1 MTLIG
6 EVNFA
11 GRSILYISK
20 SLILNNLS
28 ESALTLKT
36 CLMKKP
42 KMKLLTFCSTLFL
55 LLGGCSF
62 ENPTVQ
68 ADAITAEKPSASK
81 LFINGKIYTVN
92 EKQAWAEAV
101 LVENGVIKFVGSN
114 AEAKKAAAKNV
125 ETIDLQGR
133 MMLPGIHDVHAHPLE
148 AMSDFAGTCELDSE
162 ETDAENFIDELVKC
176 RDKQLATNWVLGS
189 GHSDFTLLDAER
201 PPVEILDEAIP
212 DRPAVMM
219 EETSHSIWVN
229 SKALALAKI
238 DKNTPNPQGGVIVKD
253 KKTGKPTGILF
264 DAAGDMVMDSAWLPT
279 KEIKDLNYRG
289 LLKSLKEMNK
299 FGITSVCEGRTYWKR
314 EFQDAWLQAE
324 KENKLTVRTIL
335 GLWAYPLMND
345 DEQIAKLKTLYRN
358 NPNDLVRISQIKV
371 YDDGILINST
381 AAMLEPYKKTLG
393 EIPSKNGWNYF
404 TEQRLAKYVAALEPV
419 GFDFHIHAIGDRGV
433 REALNAVEKSQ
444 TAKGRH
450 RLTHLEIVNPND
462 FNRFK
467 KSNITADIQVAG
479 DFTKPQNWK
488 ENEFLIGDR
497 TKNFIPLKSLFDAGA
512 RITLSSDW
520 DVSGL
525 NPFVGMQN
533 ALTRKPQNLPD
544 LQTVIKAYTLNG
556 AYTMRQETTVGSI
569 EVGKQADLI
578 VIDQNLF
585 EIPVNQISKTKVL
598 QTFLKGE
605 KVYQAS

>member
-1 MTLIG
+1 MKLSVIFLTILLLFCGCSIENPASQTDLIY
-6 EVNFA
+6 ETKP
-11 GRSILYISK
+11 SK
-20 SLILNNLS
+20 SQ
-28 ESALTLKT
+28 
-36 CLMKKP
+36 
-42 KMKLLTFCSTLFL
+42 LF
-55 LLGGCSF
+55 
-62 ENPTVQ
+62 V
-68 ADAITAEKPSASK
+68 
-81 LFINGKIYTVN
+81 NGKIYTVN
-92 EKQAWAEAV
+92 EKQPWAEAI

-114 AEAKKAAAKNV
+114 DEAKKIAAKNV
-125 ETIDLQGR
+125 ETIDLKGK
-133 MMLPGIHDVHAHPLE
+133 MMLPGIHDVHTHPLE
-148 AMSDFAGTCELDSE
+148 AMSDFAGTCELDSQ
-162 ETDAENFIDELVKC
+162 ETDAENFIEILNECKDE
-176 RDKQLATNWVLGS
+176 QLATNWVLGS
-189 GHSDFTLLDAER
+189 GHSVFTLLDAKR

-212 DRPAVMM
+212 DRPAVIM

-238 DKNTPNPQGGVIVKD
+238 DRNTPNPQGGVIVKD

-264 DAAGDMVMDSAWLPT
+264 DAAGDMVMDLAWLPT
-279 KEIKDLNYRG
+279 KEIKELNYQG

-299 FGITSVCEGRTYWKR
+299 FGITSVIEGRTYWKR
-314 EFQDAWLQAE
+314 EFQDAWLRAE
-324 KENKLTVRTIL
+324 KENKLTVRAIL
-335 GLWAYPLMND
+335 SLWAYPLMND
-345 DEQIAKLKTLYRN
+345 NQQIAKLKTLYRN
-358 NPNDLVRISQIKV
+358 NPNDLVRVSQIKV
-371 YDDGILINST
+371 YSDGILINST

-393 EIPSKNGWNYF
+393 EIPSKNGLNYF
-404 TEQRLAKYVAALEPV
+404 TEERMTKYVAELEKV

-433 REALNAVEKSQ
+433 REALNAIEKSQ
-444 TAKGRH
+444 TEKGRH
-450 RLTHLEIVNPND
+450 RLTHLEVINQKD
-462 FNRFK
+462 FSRFK

-479 DFTKPQNWK
+479 DFTNPKNWK

-533 ALTRKPQNLPD
+533 ALTRNPQNLSD
-544 LQTVIKAYTLNG
+544 LQTVIKAYTLNA

-598 QTFLKGE
+598 QSFLKGE
-605 KVYQAS
+605 KVYQAN